1 MMMTRWWWWWWWR
14 WWWWHD
20 DTADHHIVM
29 VMIIMGGEG
38 SGRWHIVIKF
48 HYHPH
53 SGTQRNWGLKLQVRV
68 TDDRGALQRNKQGSL
83 TTQNLQCFNLFFQKQ
98 PGLAPLYVFH
108 NFFFVETKISCEQ
121 FHFLHLRKCADTCNA
136 IIQGDMFQTSR
147 ELQMLS
153 GSSSL
158 LMALLRLIDFFW
170 PIVIILTRVH
180 KSQNQDSRV
189 TCIDDH
195 DFVFCRWWRFGF
207 ESVHGAGRGPEGV
220 VGMGEPHNPKPTFSI
235 GPWWCHDMV

>member
-1 MMMTRWWWWWWWR
+1 
-14 WWWWHD
+14 
-20 DTADHHIVM
+20 M
-29 VMIIMGGEG
+29 VKIDLKI
-38 SGRWHIVIKF
+38 IKF

-121 FHFLHLRKCADTCNA
+121 FHFLYLRKCADTCNA

-147 ELQMLS
+147 ELIANAVWIKLF
-153 GSSSL
+153 
-158 LMALLRLIDFFW
+158 IDGFAEIDRFFW
-170 PIVIILTRVH
+170 PIVIILTRVQ

-189 TCIDDH
+189 TRLDDH
-195 DFVFCRWWRFGF
+195 DSVLCRWWRFGF

-220 VGMGEPHNPKPTFSI
+220 VGMGGASQPKANFFNRTMMMSWHGVNIDTGETSQDITSFTILTSLATI
-235 GPWWCHDMV
+235 TR

>member
-1 MMMTRWWWWWWWR
+1 
-14 WWWWHD
+14 
-20 DTADHHIVM
+20 M
-29 VMIIMGGEG
+29 VKIDLKI
-38 SGRWHIVIKF
+38 IKF

-121 FHFLHLRKCADTCNA
+121 FHFLYLRKCADTCNA

-170 PIVIILTRVH
+170 PIVIILTRVQ

-189 TCIDDH
+189 TRLDDH
-195 DFVFCRWWRFGF
+195 DSVLCRWLHCIGIKIVTYCCLHILHVSLRSKKYKNSSFF
-207 ESVHGAGRGPEGV
+207 IDNDHAISV
-220 VGMGEPHNPKPTFSI
+220 
-235 GPWWCHDMV
+235 

>member
-1 MMMTRWWWWWWWR
+1 
-14 WWWWHD
+14 
-20 DTADHHIVM
+20 M
-29 VMIIMGGEG
+29 VKIYLKI
-38 SGRWHIVIKF
+38 IKF

-121 FHFLHLRKCADTCNA
+121 FHFLYLRKCPDTCNA

-180 KSQNQDSRV
+180 KSQNQDSRI
-189 TCIDDH
+189 TCLDADDLCS
-195 DFVFCRWWRFGF
+195 FLQMMMIWFWVCAWCWQRARG
-207 ESVHGAGRGPEGV
+207 GRGNGGASQPQTNFFNRTMMMSWHGV
-220 VGMGEPHNPKPTFSI
+220 NIDTGETSQDITSFTILTSLAI
-235 GPWWCHDMV
+235 ITR

>member
-1 MMMTRWWWWWWWR
+1 MRLQTIFKKGCKW
-14 WWWWHD
+14 D
-20 DTADHHIVM
+20 ANGPGLHITM
-29 VMIIMGGEG
+29 VKIYLKI
-38 SGRWHIVIKF
+38 IKF

-121 FHFLHLRKCADTCNA
+121 FHFLYLRKCADTCNA

-158 LMALLRLIDFFW
+158 
-170 PIVIILTRVH
+170 
-180 KSQNQDSRV
+180 
-189 TCIDDH
+189 
-195 DFVFCRWWRFGF
+195 
-207 ESVHGAGRGPEGV
+207 
-220 VGMGEPHNPKPTFSI
+220 
-235 GPWWCHDMV
+235 